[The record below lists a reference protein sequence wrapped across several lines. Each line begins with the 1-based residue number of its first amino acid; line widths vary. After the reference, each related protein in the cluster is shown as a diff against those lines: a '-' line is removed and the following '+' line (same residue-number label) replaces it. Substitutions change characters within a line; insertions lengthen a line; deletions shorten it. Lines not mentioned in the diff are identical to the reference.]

1 MQRFIL
7 RQNIRRYG
15 ELIPLETDP
24 RRRKLLLDLLA
35 SARRELSLLESVSRG
50 LAPGVWLSPPE
61 RGLCAGSRRA
71 LARFQRDFES
81 SPSPHLL
88 LDPGPGLHIVD
99 INRAYASAT
108 MTSPAK
114 IAGERL
120 FEVFPD
126 NPDDPAADGVS
137 NLFTSLKTAAET
149 KSPDEMAVQR
159 YDVRDASG
167 RFVLRYWKPVNT
179 PILNDE
185 GELLFLLHHVED
197 VTAQTAR
204 NRH

>member
-24 RRRKLLLDLLA
+24 RKRELLLDLLA
-35 SARRELSLLESVSRG
+35 SARRELSLIESASRG

-61 RGLCAGSRRA
+61 RGLCAGSRQA
-71 LARFQRDFES
+71 LARFRDDFEGS
-81 SPSPHLL
+81 LSPHLL

-99 INRAYASAT
+99 INGVYASAT
-108 MTSPAK
+108 MISPSK
-114 IAGERL
+114 VAGERL

-126 NPDDPAADGVS
+126 NPEDPAADGVS
-137 NLFTSLKTAAET
+137 NLFASLKTAVET
-149 KSPDEMAVQR
+149 KRPHEMAVQR
-159 YDVRDASG
+159 YDVRDGSG
-167 RFVLRYWKPVNT
+167 RFVVRYWKPVNT
-179 PILNDE
+179 PILNDG

-197 VTAQTAR
+197 VTAETGR